1 MSKKATKIIKKR
13 YNINKNKFLN
23 NKPFMFTMAIV
34 LIVIAATTIMYSQ
47 IAGLDRE
54 ILKQKNEIEELNKTM
69 STLSGEI
76 KKVKSSSQI
85 AEEAMYK
92 LGMIYPSEDQ
102 IVYLDSKEEKNT
114 ANINS
119 NVFLSPIVSVLR
131 SFTKD

>member
-1 MSKKATKIIKKR
+1 MLKKATKTSKKR
-13 YNINKNKFLN
+13 YNINRNRFLQ
-23 NKPFMFTMAIV
+23 NKPFLLTMAIV
-34 LIVIAATTIMYSQ
+34 IIVIAATTLMYTQ

-54 ILKQKNEIEELNKTM
+54 ILKQKNEIDELNKTM
-69 STLSGEI
+69 STLTGEI

-102 IVYLDSKEEKNT
+102 IVYIDSKEEKT
-114 ANINS
+114 TGDINY

>member
-1 MSKKATKIIKKR
+1 MLKKATKTSKNR
-13 YNINKNKFLN
+13 YNINRNRFLQ
-23 NKPFMFTMAIV
+23 NKPFLLTMAIV
-34 LIVIAATTIMYSQ
+34 IIVIAATTLMYTQ

-54 ILKQKNEIEELNKTM
+54 ILKQKNEIDELNKTM
-69 STLSGEI
+69 STLNGEI

-102 IVYLDSKEEKNT
+102 IVYIDSKEEKAT
-114 ANINS
+114 GDINY